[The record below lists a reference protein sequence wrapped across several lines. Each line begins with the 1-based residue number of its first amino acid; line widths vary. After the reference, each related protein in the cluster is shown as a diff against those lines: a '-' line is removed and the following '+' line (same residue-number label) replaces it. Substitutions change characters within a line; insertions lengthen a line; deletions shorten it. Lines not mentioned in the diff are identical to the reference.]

1 MSTLTA
7 LIAKCEHRLILGG
20 SRSVKSPGAAKG
32 KTFALNIPL
41 PKALRPVF
49 SLKENRA
56 KSTKDFAT
64 DRAA

>member
-20 SRSVKSPGAAKG
+20 SRSVKTPGAAKG

-49 SLKENRA
+49 SLKEN
-56 KSTKDFAT
+56 
-64 DRAA
+64 